1 MIERVIKRKVEEA
14 RNQGWKQRVLARFL
28 DTSFRIAR
36 ACGLTD
42 INSALLETPTT
53 KEDSLWGAQIERLIN
68 LGFHAELGMSEDN
81 YRASIPAFNPQPE
94 RFRGR
99 FAIPVLVDPRVS
111 LQRQLELS
119 RTVVDPDVAQAN
131 LTKLS
136 LAENSKPYVPQKP
149 YQVWIRAFTED
160 FRRVSKTGMIPSRSN
175 RDFAFDERG
184 LTVIEGIAL
193 LREFPNLLYT
203 NKSFGGDSSV
213 PAGTIPLFDS
223 FIDRDKVLALEPI
236 GMSPISSMS
245 TRLTVV
251 SAIAHH
257 SYNLVSCGKNS

>member
-1 MIERVIKRKVEEA
+1 MNFDKLFLLFILHYILDREVNVNNNLTYRLNYSIKTLMIERVIKRKVEEA

-53 KEDSLWGAQIERLIN
+53 KEDSLWSAQIERLIN

-111 LQRQLELS
+111 LQRQLELISTS
-119 RTVVDPDVAQAN
+119 RN
-131 LTKLS
+131 
-136 LAENSKPYVPQKP
+136 
-149 YQVWIRAFTED
+149 
-160 FRRVSKTGMIPSRSN
+160 
-175 RDFAFDERG
+175 
-184 LTVIEGIAL
+184 
-193 LREFPNLLYT
+193 YT
-203 NKSFGGDSSV
+203 
-213 PAGTIPLFDS
+213 
-223 FIDRDKVLALEPI
+223 
-236 GMSPISSMS
+236 
-245 TRLTVV
+245 
-251 SAIAHH
+251 
-257 SYNLVSCGKNS
+257 LV